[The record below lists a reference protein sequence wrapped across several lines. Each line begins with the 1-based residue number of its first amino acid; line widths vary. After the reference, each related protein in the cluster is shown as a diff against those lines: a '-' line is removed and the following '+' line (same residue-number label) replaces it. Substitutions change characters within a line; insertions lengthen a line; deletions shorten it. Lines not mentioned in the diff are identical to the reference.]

1 MFQSA
6 IILQSML
13 TVGNPLP
20 ISTTRAP
27 SVFRPKIRNE
37 LSERSLC
44 PWEYT
49 IKTYGGVH
57 FPEAKLVNN
66 TSTSCQSPSSPR
78 NVCAPIKYVIKF
90 EADGQSNISITVG
103 FTCRTPWTVSS
114 VFRLSIVDNASHC
127 VRLYDTLRIQYIYI
141 YIYIY
146 ITYILLTAVM
156 RKHILMTYI
165 FTCVYK
171 RTHART
177 HARTRTL

>member
-127 VRLYDTLRIQYIYI
+127 VRLYDTLSTIAV
-141 YIYIY
+141 
-146 ITYILLTAVM
+146 TFLLCILL
-156 RKHILMTYI
+156 
-165 FTCVYK
+165 
-171 RTHART
+171 HARAWT
-177 HARTRTL
+177 GVSRARPRAAFSRRRRL